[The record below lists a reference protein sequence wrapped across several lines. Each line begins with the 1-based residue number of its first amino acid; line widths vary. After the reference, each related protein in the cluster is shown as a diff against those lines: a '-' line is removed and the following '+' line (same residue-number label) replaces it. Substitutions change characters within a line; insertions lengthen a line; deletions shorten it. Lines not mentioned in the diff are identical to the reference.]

1 MSHSFATAWTVGHQ
15 APLSMGLSHQEY
27 WSWLLFPPLG
37 DLPDPGIKPASPALR
52 EDSLLSE
59 PPHLFDK
66 LSQEAVENG
75 CSLPAQILSLTL
87 FPNSVKK
94 SP

>member
-37 DLPDPGIKPASPALR
+37 DLPDLGMKLESAVSPELQRIKISFAA
-52 EDSLLSE
+52 
-59 PPHLFDK
+59 K
-66 LSQEAVENG
+66 VV
-75 CSLPAQILSLTL
+75 ILDE
-87 FPNSVKK
+87 KQ
-94 SP
+94 